1 MRTLAALAQTRV
13 FASTTEAHLK
23 VGHTHED
30 IDALF
35 ALIAGGLRSASPSSL
50 QTPKDL
56 ARRID
61 EKMKPLFEKKD
72 LSWGIE
78 LVQTVSCLQFN
89 VPTCTRQNL
98 QAPKM
103 FLGWFLFYLNKIQS
117 RTGWRWEIGSRFCL
131 TLHLSRIVSGPESF
145 EWKMLV
151 NGHLCHRCLH
161 SCLAQDTALN
171 IHFFCIPYVVWREKG
186 LFPPNLSCFGGT
198 ETQEEDFLKKEKAC
212 NFEIGA
218 PGHGGQ
224 MQMTWMMSFAWWRPR
239 WLAHPCP
246 KSLYWCFQLLWNQ
259 RHRNFFRKPIV
270 PGALWDLTA
279 LKLNDGMSCAWSGML
294 WRKTFH
300 TSTELLLGM
309 RSCCEIHSQ
318 CQSLRM
324 CRNWAF
330 CAISLLGKK
339 MCGVSA
345 CNPGSCHQSHMSYRW
360 CFIATACRVET
371 GKMGLGAICLQC
383 VDPDWKP

>member
-13 FASTTEAHLK
+13 FASTTEALLK

-117 RTGWRWEIGSRFCL
+117 RTG
-131 TLHLSRIVSGPESF
+131 
-145 EWKMLV
+145 
-151 NGHLCHRCLH
+151 
-161 SCLAQDTALN
+161 
-171 IHFFCIPYVVWREKG
+171 
-186 LFPPNLSCFGGT
+186 
-198 ETQEEDFLKKEKAC
+198 
-212 NFEIGA
+212 
-218 PGHGGQ
+218 
-224 MQMTWMMSFAWWRPR
+224 
-239 WLAHPCP
+239 
-246 KSLYWCFQLLWNQ
+246 
-259 RHRNFFRKPIV
+259 
-270 PGALWDLTA
+270 
-279 LKLNDGMSCAWSGML
+279 
-294 WRKTFH
+294 
-300 TSTELLLGM
+300 
-309 RSCCEIHSQ
+309 
-318 CQSLRM
+318 
-324 CRNWAF
+324 
-330 CAISLLGKK
+330 
-339 MCGVSA
+339 
-345 CNPGSCHQSHMSYRW
+345 
-360 CFIATACRVET
+360 
-371 GKMGLGAICLQC
+371 
-383 VDPDWKP
+383 